1 MYTNVWN
8 KYLPVIRILIKKS
21 INAEQSLNLNISDF
35 ERAGLGRKSG
45 YKFNIV
51 FQKGKVENVI
61 IASPL
66 ASNLAS
72 LLLADPVIKE
82 LFLQHEYTISMN
94 TKFQLGIKCVPS
106 EEMQTTVPEEA
117 AEPVSAN

>member
-1 MYTNVWN
+1 
-8 KYLPVIRILIKKS
+8 
-21 INAEQSLNLNISDF
+21 LNISDF

-82 LFLQHEYTISMN
+82 LFLQHEYAISMN

-117 AEPVSAN
+117 AEPVSANG